1 MSACTGRDPRLRY
14 SEVVKWLLL
23 IPLLPLLAQDTGALL
38 EGVVTNALSGEAV
51 KKCTLNLR
59 RVDLKGDTFLTTT
72 SDNEGLFRF
81 TNLEA
86 GRYMLGGEKSGFG
99 RQEFGARSFAK
110 PGSTLTLDKGM
121 QLKNLALKMTP
132 QGVVSGK
139 VIDDEGDPLVGA
151 AVQLLKPVY
160 IDGRRQLAPTGFAQT
175 NDLGEYRIFGI
186 SPGRYYLSAGVTKSV
201 GEKGEENYPPIYY
214 PGAVDPAAAGRLEI
228 APGSQLRGLDM
239 ALRRSRSVHL
249 RGKFSGPGR
258 ESNSRNGSLQ
268 LYPRNI
274 AGMSSLMRNFTVIR
288 GTSGTF
294 DLANVLPGSYVLAAD
309 QSEEKNKSYYARV
322 PLEVGNSN
330 VDDLQITLTEGFEIP
345 GRLRIDGAA
354 EAALGNVTVYLKP
367 RDLPI
372 GGSPYMRLKP
382 DGTFVLPSVAPG
394 WHRVELTMPSPALYI
409 KSIRYGQDDAL
420 PQGLNVT
427 ASNQL
432 EIVLS
437 ANGGQIDGQTSPA
450 AKVGLVPKNGL
461 QLFFRATTADIEGR
475 FSFRG
480 IAPGDYLLLAFEEAE
495 AGALEDP
502 DFVKQHEGSGEPV
515 SVKEGSRESK
525 QLKVIPAAL

>member
-1 MSACTGRDPRLRY
+1 MH
-14 SEVVKWLLL
+14 WLLL
-23 IPLLPLLAQDTGALL
+23 FSLLPLLAQDTGALL
-38 EGVVTNALSGEAV
+38 EGVVTNALSGEPV

-59 RVDLKGDTFLTTT
+59 RVDIRGDRFFTAI

-86 GRYMLGGEKSGFG
+86 GRYMLGGEKSGFI

-121 QLKNLALKMTP
+121 QLKNMALKLTP
-132 QGVVSGK
+132 QGAVSGK
-139 VIDDEGDPLVGA
+139 VIDDEGDPIVGA
-151 AVQLLKPVY
+151 SVQLLKPVY
-160 IDGRRQLAPTGFAQT
+160 LEGRRQLAPTGFAQT

-214 PGAVDPAAAGRLEI
+214 PGAFDPAVAGRLEI
-228 APGSQLRGLDM
+228 APGSQFRGLDM

-249 RGKFSGPGR
+249 RGKFSGPGG
-258 ESNSRNGSLQ
+258 ESISRNGSLQ

-288 GTSGTF
+288 GTSGIF
-294 DLANVLPGSYVLAAD
+294 DLANVLPGSYILAAE
-309 QSEEKNKSYYARV
+309 QTEEKNKTYYARV
-322 PLEVGNSN
+322 PIEVGNSN
-330 VDDLQITLTEGFEIP
+330 VDDLQITLVEGDEIR
-345 GRLRIDGAA
+345 GRLRIEGTA
-354 EAALGNVTVYLKP
+354 EAGLGNVTVYLKP
-367 RDLPI
+367 RDLPF
-372 GGSPYMRLKP
+372 GGSPSIRLKP
-382 DGTFVLPSVAPG
+382 DGTFVLPSVAHG

-420 PQGLNVT
+420 TEGLNVT

-437 ANGGQIDGQTSPA
+437 ANGGQIDGQTSAA

-461 QLFFRATTADIEGR
+461 QLFSKSTIADNDGR

-480 IAPGDYLLLAFEEAE
+480 IAPGDYLLLAFEDAD
-495 AGALEDP
+495 AGSLEDP
-502 DFVKQHEGSGEPV
+502 DFVKQHEGAGEPV

-525 QLKVIPAAL
+525 QLKAIPSAL